1 MLKRDAD
8 LKKVQS
14 ENSINKLKD
23 ENQQLHERLKGELLR
38 SGKSPMEQDSQKLFP
53 YHFAK
58 NREVYDALTPPP
70 IDRRSYLLTLARSN
84 LTEDAKICFLK
95 NVLDN
100 SIPCDMSHMTFTG
113 EDNLSCIGIAAQTR
127 EYRFA
132 QSMVYVAEQG
142 ENARRSSE
150 IDKMKVDHKEEIEKY
165 QTEIEK
171 LKKEATGNVMMEDEE
186 IKRKLDIAVE
196 RIGILAFEND
206 VLKDDSCKKEKLL
219 KAEILNLN
227 KCISRQ
233 KAKCA
238 DLSTEIDKLK
248 KESAILSERVTNKE
262 SERKKENENLKI
274 EIDMQ
279 HMLKRDA
286 DLQKVQLENSINELQ
301 DENQRLL
308 GQLKGGKTK

>member
-1 MLKRDAD
+1 
-8 LKKVQS
+8 
-14 ENSINKLKD
+14 
-23 ENQQLHERLKGELLR
+23 
-38 SGKSPMEQDSQKLFP
+38 
-53 YHFAK
+53 
-58 NREVYDALTPPP
+58 
-70 IDRRSYLLTLARSN
+70 
-84 LTEDAKICFLK
+84 
-95 NVLDN
+95 
-100 SIPCDMSHMTFTG
+100 MTFTG

-150 IDKMKVDHKEEIEKY
+150 IDKMKVDHKEEIEIY
-165 QTEIEK
+165 QTENEK

-206 VLKDDSCKKEKLL
+206 VLKDNSCKKEELL

-262 SERKKENENLKI
+262 SERKKENENFKI
-274 EIDMQ
+274 EID
-279 HMLKRDA
+279 MLKRDA

-308 GQLKGGKTK
+308 GRLKGGKGK